1 MQRIEELI
9 GKIETVADPETR
21 AVAVELVQSLM
32 EFHGAGLERMM
43 ELVAEADE
51 AGSNIFESF
60 ARDSLVGSL
69 LLLYGLH
76 PVDVETRV
84 MQALDKARP
93 LLDSHG
99 GDVELLGIDEGVVRL
114 RFQGSCK
121 GCPSSA
127 LTLKHTIEEAIYA
140 VAPDVTAIESEGL
153 VEQPS
158 PTGLV
163 QLGRLQDRD
172 ERPQAAT
179 TNHPLAAR

>member
-1 MQRIEELI
+1 MISKQLVLTHHLLLITFLMQRIEELI

-32 EFHGAGLERMM
+32 EFHGTGIERMM
-43 ELVAEADE
+43 EIVAEAGE
-51 AGSNIFESF
+51 PGNAVFESF

-84 MQALDKARP
+84 MQALEKARP

-140 VAPDVTAIESEGL
+140 LAPDVTAIESEGL
-153 VEQPS
+153 VEQPTPS
-158 PTGLV
+158 GLV
-163 QLGRLQDRD
+163 QLGRL
-172 ERPQAAT
+172 
-179 TNHPLAAR
+179 

>member
-9 GKIETVADPETR
+9 GKIETMADPEART
-21 AVAVELVQSLM
+21 AAVELVQSLM
-32 EFHGAGLERMM
+32 DFHGSGIERMM
-43 ELVAEADE
+43 ELVAEAGE
-51 AGSNIFESF
+51 AGSAIFESF

-99 GDVELLGIDEGVVRL
+99 GDVELLGVDEGVVRL
-114 RFQGSCK
+114 RFRGSRK

-127 LTLKHTIEEAIYA
+127 LTLKLTIEEAIYA
-140 VAPDVTAIESEGL
+140 VAPDITAIESEGL

-163 QLGRLQDRD
+163 QLSRLRGRD
-172 ERPQAAT
+172 EHPQPAT